1 VEEAVKLLPL
11 LLVKLTGKVSVPEL
25 PLKVPLLTN
34 AVIKGK
40 VMAPEEALKV
50 PFKVRVGAAAKLYL
64 LEGAV
69 KVEPTLMTRL

>member
-1 VEEAVKLLPL
+1 
-11 LLVKLTGKVSVPEL
+11 LTGKVSVPEL

-50 PFKVRVGAAAKLYL
+50 PFKVRVEQQQKLYL
-64 LEGAV
+64 LKE
-69 KVEPTLMTRL
+69 R